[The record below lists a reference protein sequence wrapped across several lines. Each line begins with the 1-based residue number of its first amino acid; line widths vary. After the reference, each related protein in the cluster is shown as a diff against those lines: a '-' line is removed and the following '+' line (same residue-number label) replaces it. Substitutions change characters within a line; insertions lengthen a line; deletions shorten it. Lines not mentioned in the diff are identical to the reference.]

1 MPVAN
6 LPLSS
11 RRLRYKPCVR
21 TASLSVDK
29 AIQMNTLPLL
39 LVPGLMCDHTVWDPL
54 LPQLSPLRA
63 CTVVDHG
70 QANSLSQMAVQL
82 LQDAPPQFC
91 IAGHSMGARVALEV
105 LRIAP
110 ERVAG
115 VALLDTGYL
124 PKLSGAAGEEEV
136 RKRMALLHLAQDQ
149 GVRAMAHEWVQG
161 MVHPDR
167 LTDADLIERILVMFD
182 RKDATI
188 FAHQL
193 HALIHR
199 PDGSDVLSAI
209 RVPTLILCGRQDFWS
224 PPSQHEAMHRL
235 APHATLAVIE
245 EAGHMAPMER
255 PDAVAA
261 AMLRWLDTKH

>member
-1 MPVAN
+1 
-6 LPLSS
+6 
-11 RRLRYKPCVR
+11 
-21 TASLSVDK
+21 
-29 AIQMNTLPLL
+29 
-39 LVPGLMCDHTVWDPL
+39 
-54 LPQLSPLRA
+54 
-63 CTVVDHG
+63 
-70 QANSLSQMAVQL
+70 
-82 LQDAPPQFC
+82 
-91 IAGHSMGARVALEV
+91 MGARVALEV

-124 PKLSGAAGEEEV
+124 PKLLGAVGEEEV
-136 RKRMALLHLAQDQ
+136 RKRMALLHIAQDK
-149 GVRAMAHEWVQG
+149 GVRAMALEWVQG
-161 MVHPDR
+161 MVHPNR
-167 LTDADLIERILVMFD
+167 LNDNELIERILVMFE

-199 PDGSDVLSAI
+199 PDASDVLSSL

-224 PPSQHEAMHRL
+224 PPSQHEAMLQL

-255 PDAVAA
+255 PEAVAA
-261 AMLRWLDTKH
+261 EMLRWLDT